1 MTTPTLDQL
10 CSHFSFQ
17 SRCDW
22 AHHLESLTIFATGFS
37 FLDVFCPFLPKTESG
52 IVSSVPVNL
61 PQPSKCYTNK
71 LRNKVKNQAKTKST
85 LHLINIAD
93 WLIHQY
99 NSWPQFLVSD
109 SVLLLLFGPKSLI
122 GNIILISIVGD
133 RGSRNRKSM
142 SLESEKPRFK
152 FWICHSLPVWIQV
165 SYLTSQSL
173 NILICKLEL

>member
-1 MTTPTLDQL
+1 M
-10 CSHFSFQ
+10 FSALSSPRLRVGSFRLFLWL
-17 SRCDW
+17 SR
-22 AHHLESLTIFATGFS
+22 S
-37 FLDVFCPFLPKTESG
+37 P
-52 IVSSVPVNL
+52 VSAI
-61 PQPSKCYTNK
+61 KTNK
-71 LRNKVKNQAKTKST
+71 LRNKVKNQAKTKSA

-133 RGSRNRKSM
+133 RGSHNRKSM